1 MANQII
7 NKYISERYDRW
18 LDYARYH
25 CSHAHMEDEAIDVLN
40 EVLAMLIEKCESN
53 EFHIL
58 KLYDS
63 KKGKYRELDFFV
75 LQMIKLNIQSPTSPY
90 RHKYKPIPVDENVDF
105 QRMDIIDEEDPE
117 QDRSGD
123 ILQKMQKV
131 RSIFDNLQLSK
142 KAKRV
147 FSWKFFEGNSFS
159 EWEGPEDKKDLYDI
173 YNGVQRLIDN
183 EIHGVSLFPMGLF
196 DNNNNE
202 IMNKQIEKETPN
214 QVLSII
220 SEISGIDQQ
229 LLKENK
235 SGEYPNAIQA
245 IFFLVCEELGIEA
258 SLSAKL
264 LGRSETTAHNSAMAM
279 RSHLLDNGKEIEIYN
294 QVWDKLDQI

>member
-18 LDYARYH
+18 LDYAHYH
-25 CSHAHMEDEAIDVLN
+25 CSHANMEDEAIDVLN

-53 EFHIL
+53 ESHIL

-63 KKGKYRELDFFV
+63 KKGQYRELDFFI

-131 RSIFDNLQLSK
+131 RGIFDNLQLSK

-159 EWEGPEDKKDLYDI
+159 EWVGTEDKKDLYDI
-173 YNGVQRLIDN
+173 YNGVLELIKN
-183 EIHGVSLFPMGLF
+183 KLNNRELF
-196 DNNNNE
+196 
-202 IMNKQIEKETPN
+202 
-214 QVLSII
+214 
-220 SEISGIDQQ
+220 
-229 LLKENK
+229 
-235 SGEYPNAIQA
+235 
-245 IFFLVCEELGIEA
+245 
-258 SLSAKL
+258 
-264 LGRSETTAHNSAMAM
+264 
-279 RSHLLDNGKEIEIYN
+279 
-294 QVWDKLDQI
+294 